1 MTEKKLSS
9 RSLSREKRWEQPK
22 LFLNFYRANEVWS
35 KVIFSQAC
43 VKNSVHSGGVPGP
56 GGAWSGGTPAPGG
69 SAPGVSG
76 LGGCLVEIPTGYC
89 CGRYASYWNAFL
101 FLNIFDR
108 MAHGCEGAPHP
119 AGRGPDDQGGE

>member
-1 MTEKKLSS
+1 MTGKKLSS

-43 VKNSVHSGGVPGP
+43 VKNSVHSGG
-56 GGAWSGGTPAPGG
+56 GAWSRGCLVLGVPGLGRHLLQGG

-76 LGGCLVEIPTGYC
+76 LGGCLVETPAPIPHRLLLRAVRILLEC
-89 CGRYASYWNAFL
+89 ILVFKH
-101 FLNIFDR
+101 F
-108 MAHGCEGAPHP
+108 
-119 AGRGPDDQGGE
+119 